1 MMKVDLYHA
10 AFEDKPEYVATWKF
24 DPKKYDHKSDQLQI
38 VYLDPVYTKP
48 NEKWLGS

>member
-24 DPKKYDHKSDQLQI
+24 DPKKYGHKRANDNSLFI
-38 VYLDPVYTKP
+38 HKT
-48 NEKWLGS
+48 